1 MINTDFDLEC
11 CVCLEPTD
19 KKTSCGHSL
28 CSNCEHMNPQK
39 NCPMCRGSLLP
50 DTSDTMV
57 FNEMVLQCDL
67 HKVTSWYYICNPNI
81 SPETMMMAAKGGKM
95 DTVMWLH
102 EQVGYAFLSEE
113 IVTYAVE
120 SGNLDMVKWLRD
132 QGYSWGCSTT
142 RMSVTNN
149 YPHILRWLLDNG
161 CSWDSSIK
169 NEIERLLSKPS
180 APPAEAVVVAEK
192 SPSKWG
198 CVIQ

>member
-1 MINTDFDLEC
+1 MNTDFDLEC

-19 KKTSCGHSL
+19 RKTSCGHFL
-28 CSNCEHMNPQK
+28 CSNCEHKISEK

-50 DTSDTMV
+50 EFYGTE

-67 HKVTSWYYICNPNI
+67 RKVTSWYYSHNPVI
-81 SPETMMMAAKGGKM
+81 LPETMMAAAKGDRM

-113 IVTYAVE
+113 IMTSAVE
-120 SGNLDMVKWLRD
+120 SGNLDMVKWLRV
-132 QGYSWGCSTT
+132 QGYSWSSRTT

-169 NEIERLLSKPS
+169 NEIERLQSKPS